1 MGAKLLTNKETM
13 SSKNHEGNR
22 QKLCQSDKQI
32 NRQKMDSQK
41 KGGQTKNNN
50 NQANK

>member
-1 MGAKLLTNKETM
+1 MAAKLKKTCFLK
-13 SSKNHEGNR
+13 KKHEGNR
-22 QKLCQSDKQI
+22 QKLWQSNKLTD
-32 NRQKMDSQK
+32 RKMDSQK